1 MATRTGFTVLIVIFG
16 ATIVWVGLADPLV
29 QLGAAFKA
37 IDTSGQFG
45 KTALIDGM
53 IASWFDMLLLL
64 VFGIMAWGIV
74 RVVRRE
80 LTRGN
85 L

>member
-1 MATRTGFTVLIVIFG
+1 MAVRTILTVIIVVFA

-29 QLGAAFKA
+29 QIGAAFKGVE
-37 IDTSGQFG
+37 TSGQFG
-45 KTALIDGM
+45 KNALIDGM
-53 IASWFDMLLLL
+53 IGSWFDAILVL
-64 VFGIMAWGIV
+64 VFGIMLWGTV

-80 LTRGN
+80 LTRGR

>member
-1 MATRTGFTVLIVIFG
+1 MATRTVLTVMIVIFT

-29 QLGAAFKA
+29 QLGIALKD
-37 IDTSGQFG
+37 IETSGQFG

-53 IASWFDMLLLL
+53 IASWFNAILIL
-64 VFGIMAWGIV
+64 VFGIMLWGII
-74 RVVRRE
+74 RVMRRE
-80 LTRGN
+80 LTRGR

>member
-1 MATRTGFTVLIVIFG
+1 MAIRTGTTVIIVIFA
-16 ATIVWVGLADPLV
+16 ATVVWVGLADPLV
-29 QLGAAFKA
+29 QIGAAFKG

-53 IASWFDMLLLL
+53 ISSWFNAILIL
-64 VFGIMAWGIV
+64 VFGIMAWGVI